1 MPLTIVIF
9 EDDPYFYRLLR
20 HMLQTIDPSYE
31 VVGLLSSVEE
41 GRAFF
46 SYHQDIDLI
55 IADVKLRD
63 GLVFD
68 ALSYAPDDIPVIFI
82 TAHEEYAFQAFE
94 YNSLCYLLKPV
105 KEHQLAMAIR
115 KSMRLRKPAPN
126 DHFGLGNPSTGDNLS
141 FWVKTATG
149 AKRIPASMVRYIS
162 SEDKTTYLHLMDGS
176 SYPLDKTLEEVAV
189 SIGSDSFMRVNRKYI
204 LPRNQV
210 KGYDSL
216 PNGRIRI
223 LLYGDDC
230 PEIIVSRTQRRDV
243 CKWMGTATT
252 VRP

>member
-1 MPLTIVIF
+1 MIPLTIVIF
-9 EDDPYFYRLLR
+9 EDDPYYYRLLR

-31 VVGLLSSVEE
+31 VVGALSSVEE

-68 ALSYAPDDIPVIFI
+68 ALSYAPDDIPIIFI
-82 TAHEEYAFQAFE
+82 TSHEEYAFQAFE

-115 KSMRLRKPAPN
+115 KSMRLRKPAS
-126 DHFGLGNPSTGDNLS
+126 DTEFGLGNPATGDNLS
-141 FWVKTATG
+141 FWVRSATG

-162 SEDKTTYLHLMDGS
+162 SEDKTTYLRLMDGS
-176 SYPLDKTLEEVAV
+176 TYPLDKTLEEVA
-189 SIGSDSFMRVNRKYI
+189 SGLRSDAFMRVNRKYI

-210 KGYDSL
+210 KGFDNL

-230 PEIIVSRTQRRDV
+230 PEIIVSRTQRREV
-243 CKWMGTATT
+243 CKWLGK
-252 VRP
+252 

>member
-1 MPLTIVIF
+1 MMPLTIVIF

-55 IADVKLRD
+55 IADIKLRD

-115 KSMRLRKPAPN
+115 KSMRLRVPDHN
-126 DHFGLGNPSTGDNLS
+126 DEFSLGNPVTGDNLS
-141 FWVKTATG
+141 FWVRSATG

-162 SEDKTTYLHLMDGS
+162 SEDKTTYLRLMDGS
-176 SYPLDKTLEEVAV
+176 TYPLDKTLEEVA
-189 SIGSDSFMRVNRKYI
+189 SGLRSDAFMRVNRKYI

-210 KGYDSL
+210 KGFDSL
-216 PNGRIRI
+216 PNGRMRI

-230 PEIIVSRTQRRDV
+230 PEIIVSRTQRKEV
-243 CKWMGTATT
+243 CKWLGK
-252 VRP
+252 

>member
-1 MPLTIVIF
+1 MMPLTIVIF

-55 IADVKLRD
+55 IADIKLRD

-115 KSMRLRKPAPN
+115 KSMRLRVPDHN
-126 DHFGLGNPSTGDNLS
+126 DEFSLGNPVTGDNLS
-141 FWVKTATG
+141 FWVRSATG

-162 SEDKTTYLHLMDGS
+162 SEDKTTYLRLMDGS
-176 SYPLDKTLEEVAV
+176 TYPLDKTLEEVA
-189 SIGSDSFMRVNRKYI
+189 SGLRSDAFMRVNRKYI

-210 KGYDSL
+210 KGFDSL
-216 PNGRIRI
+216 PNGRMRI

-230 PEIIVSRTQRRDV
+230 PEIIVSRTQRKEV
-243 CKWMGTATT
+243 CKWLEK
-252 VRP
+252 